1 MNKEKR
7 VRLESFF
14 VVSKATSNL
23 KIASDI
29 YETDKNA
36 FFFLLEW
43 SKTSILRGVP
53 RGMLIVGK

>member
-36 FFFLLEW
+36 FFFLLE
-43 SKTSILRGVP
+43 
-53 RGMLIVGK
+53 

>member
-29 YETDKNA
+29 YEMEKNA
-36 FFFLLEW
+36 
-43 SKTSILRGVP
+43 
-53 RGMLIVGK
+53 